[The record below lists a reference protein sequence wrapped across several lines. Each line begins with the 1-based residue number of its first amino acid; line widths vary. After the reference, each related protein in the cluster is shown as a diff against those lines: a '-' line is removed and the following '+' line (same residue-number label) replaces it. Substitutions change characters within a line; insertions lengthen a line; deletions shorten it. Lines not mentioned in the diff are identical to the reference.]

1 MNQYLTPEQRA
12 QFERQLA
19 GGGLTEEQKQAAF
32 RQGQDMARA
41 DLSAGAEESQDTDAD
56 EDALARSGFASVQA
70 LLEAYEASQ
79 AQLNE
84 AVEALKRLNALAR
97 ALENGQALEPEKPEA
112 RASRVQKAWKGSAA
126 GMRDLEA
133 LLPEIAE
140 YILAHPE
147 YSIEED
153 GLERAYN
160 AVRAARY
167 RSDEELL
174 GDPESVKRLAADP
187 RVKNAV
193 LVAHLAEVYKSGREL
208 PAFIAGGGSI
218 PAAPAAT
225 TDGMQQ
231 AREKLEALLKHQES
245 NKQ

>member
-1 MNQYLTPEQRA
+1 MNQYLTPEQRSE
-12 QFERQLA
+12 FERQLA
-19 GGGLTEEQKQAAF
+19 GGALTNEEKQAAF
-32 RQGQDMARA
+32 QQGAQMARA
-41 DLSAGAEESQDTDAD
+41 DLAADAPAAAPSADA
-56 EDALARSGFASVQA
+56 DALARSGFDSVQA
-70 LLEAYEASQ
+70 LLDAYEASQ
-79 AQLNE
+79 AQLGE
-84 AVEALKRLNALAR
+84 AAEALRRLNAMLR
-97 ALENGQALEPEKPEA
+97 ALQNGEELTPEKPEE
-112 RASRVQKAWKGSAA
+112 RAIRVQKAWKGSAA

-160 AVRAARY
+160 AVRAAKY

-193 LVAHLAEVYKSGREL
+193 LVAHLAEVYRSGREL

-218 PAAPAAT
+218 PAATEKGAG
-225 TDGMQQ
+225 GMQE
-231 AREKLEALLKHQES
+231 ARARLEALLK
-245 NKQ
+245 N

>member
-1 MNQYLTPEQRA
+1 MNQYLTPEQRSE
-12 QFERQLA
+12 FERQLA
-19 GGGLTEEQKQAAF
+19 GGALTNEEKQAAF
-32 RQGQDMARA
+32 QQGAHMARA
-41 DLSAGAEESQDTDAD
+41 DLAADAPAAAPSADA
-56 EDALARSGFASVQA
+56 DALARSGFNSVQA
-70 LLEAYEASQ
+70 LLDAYEASQ
-79 AQLNE
+79 AQLGE
-84 AVEALKRLNALAR
+84 AAEALRRLNAMLR
-97 ALENGQALEPEKPEA
+97 ALQNGEELAPEKPEE

-160 AVRAARY
+160 AVRAAKY

-193 LVAHLAEVYKSGREL
+193 LVAHLAEVYRSGREL

-218 PAAPAAT
+218 PAAAEKGAG
-225 TDGMQQ
+225 GMQE
-231 AREKLEALLKHQES
+231 ARARLEALLK
-245 NKQ
+245 N

>member
-1 MNQYLTPEQRA
+1 MNQYLTPEQRS
-12 QFERQLA
+12 QLERQLA
-19 GGGLTEEQKQAAF
+19 GDTLTDEQKRTAY

-41 DLSAGAEESQDTDAD
+41 DLGLNAETDAD
-56 EDALARSGFASVQA
+56 KAALKDSGFASVQA

-84 AVEALKRLNALAR
+84 AIEALKRLNALAR
-97 ALENGQALEPEKPEA
+97 ALENGRAIEPETPEA
-112 RASRVQKAWKGSAA
+112 HSGRVQKAWKARA
-126 GMRDLEA
+126 GALRDLEA

-147 YSIEED
+147 RSLEED
-153 GLERAYN
+153 GLERAYD
-160 AVRAARY
+160 AVRAAKY

-193 LVAHLAEVYKSGREL
+193 LVAHLAETYRAGRDL

-218 PAAPAAT
+218 PAAPDTPAG
-225 TDGMQQ
+225 GMQQ
-231 AREKLEALLKHQES
+231 ARAKLEALLR
-245 NKQ
+245 N